1 MEKKLNQT
9 QQSVVEVDGVSDVRD
24 GKQLR
29 NPIKPPCPPDDEA
42 KLMPRIRNA
51 ELNTFAPRVFL
62 YLSLRM
68 MLLCC
73 FEDSECLEK

>member
-29 NPIKPPCPPDDEA
+29 NPIKPPCPPYDEA
-42 KLMPRIRNA
+42 KLIDSLQEVTTSLQEVAKQTERLCQI
-51 ELNTFAPRVFL
+51 
-62 YLSLRM
+62 LSNRKSNHVIM
-68 MLLCC
+68 
-73 FEDSECLEK
+73 